1 MEFII
6 KEYGGII
13 ILLICFSIAI
23 GFISAFLTKC
33 ESIENTLLN
42 VLFYHWHHNIQGK
55 AYLIF
60 MVLNNNTSKKGL
72 SSLIWNQ
79 LLKALSILS

>member
-6 KEYGGII
+6 KEYGRII

-42 VLFYHWHHNIQGK
+42 VLFYH
-55 AYLIF
+55 
-60 MVLNNNTSKKGL
+60 
-72 SSLIWNQ
+72 
-79 LLKALSILS
+79 

>member
-23 GFISAFLTKC
+23 SFISAFLTKC
-33 ESIENTLLN
+33 ESMKTHCSCF
-42 VLFYHWHHNIQGK
+42 VLP
-55 AYLIF
+55 L
-60 MVLNNNTSKKGL
+60 TS
-72 SSLIWNQ
+72 
-79 LLKALSILS
+79 

>member
-42 VLFYHWHHNIQGK
+42 VLFITDIIIFRAK
-55 AYLIF
+55 LI
-60 MVLNNNTSKKGL
+60 
-72 SSLIWNQ
+72 
-79 LLKALSILS
+79 

>member
-33 ESIENTLLN
+33 ESINDLVINSTISVANCQTFLKESTI
-42 VLFYHWHHNIQGK
+42 F
-55 AYLIF
+55 LI
-60 MVLNNNTSKKGL
+60 
-72 SSLIWNQ
+72 
-79 LLKALSILS
+79 

>member
-60 MVLNNNTSKKGL
+60 VVLNNNTSKKGL
-72 SSLIWNQ
+72 SKFNM
-79 LLKALSILS
+79 KSIIESSV